1 MDLSIFEFIFE
12 IAKILCKK
20 NSTKPELFRFL
31 SRSIVSLFTFS
42 TGKKKKKFCIFPDQV
57 FSIPISSF
65 FKKNSIKNPQRRL
78 KISCTRNEEK
88 GRARRYL
95 KTGWIDRI
103 KNCNL
108 DLFFKSNNN
117 KASSI

>member
-42 TGKKKKKFCIFPDQV
+42 IRNKKKKETLHFP
-57 FSIPISSF
+57 
-65 FKKNSIKNPQRRL
+65 
-78 KISCTRNEEK
+78 
-88 GRARRYL
+88 G
-95 KTGWIDRI
+95 
-103 KNCNL
+103 
-108 DLFFKSNNN
+108 
-117 KASSI
+117 SSILHSNI

>member
-42 TGKKKKKFCIFPDQV
+42 IGNKKKKRNFA
-57 FSIPISSF
+57 FS
-65 FKKNSIKNPQRRL
+65 
-78 KISCTRNEEK
+78 
-88 GRARRYL
+88 
-95 KTGWIDRI
+95 RI
-103 KNCNL
+103 KYSP
-108 DLFFKSNNN
+108 FQSSN
-117 KASSI
+117 I